1 MKITG
6 NCTILQETSG
16 INHPHLAKPLGLQHS
31 CPLFEGGCSHPF
43 HKEFGPWFL
52 SLETT
57 YLRAGFQLFSFFL
70 CLKMTTEFSNPNAGT
85 SGSPTVVL
93 RHFNESN
100 EATCPW
106 SPTRPTPMAG
116 KPVARWSATRHVLSC
131 RSKKAPQR
139 DTMPRGGVT
148 GGAISSFYLPWYKQK
163 ERMNDR

>member
-6 NCTILQETSG
+6 NCSILQESSG

-31 CPLFEGGCSHPF
+31 GGCSRPF
-43 HKEFGPWFL
+43 HKEFGPSFL
-52 SLETT
+52 SLETI
-57 YLRAGFQLFSFFL
+57 YLRAEFQLFSFFFE
-70 CLKMTTEFSNPNAGT
+70 MTTEFSNPNAGT

-131 RSKKAPQR
+131 RSKKAPQG
-139 DTMPRGGVT
+139 DTVPRGGVT
-148 GGAISSFYLPWYKQK
+148 GGAGAISSFYLPWNKQK
-163 ERMNDR
+163 ERENDT